1 MNKTILREI
10 LPGHFLSWFLSPVNR
25 QIRIST
31 LKCDPGKLNVNL
43 SFSVQRISY
52 ANVISSSKLEPT
64 IQGKVIVQ
72 FFFHS
77 EALLIALSRNK
88 EAHIIYANI
97 YHDKTTNYLYY
108 QGTVTANLGKLSYSV
123 DSFHE
128 LDSVIY
134 RDSLTIVDRN
144 ERLLKP

>member
-1 MNKTILREI
+1 M
-10 LPGHFLSWFLSPVNR
+10 
-25 QIRIST
+25 
-31 LKCDPGKLNVNL
+31 NL

-52 ANVISSSKLEPT
+52 ANVISSSRLEPT

-72 FFFHS
+72 FFS
-77 EALLIALSRNK
+77 QRSLTNCVITNK